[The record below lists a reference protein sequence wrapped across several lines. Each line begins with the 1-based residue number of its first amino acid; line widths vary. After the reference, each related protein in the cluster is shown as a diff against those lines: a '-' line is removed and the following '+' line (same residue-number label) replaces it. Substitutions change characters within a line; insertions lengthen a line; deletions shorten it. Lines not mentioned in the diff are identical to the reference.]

1 MKIQVPDVT
10 APAAD
15 CSGLLGRTS
24 LRRHVEHFFRRGPQL
39 FRPSRPDFIETNQWA
54 VSARAGMKLFRP
66 SRPDFIETRR
76 FSHDQ
81 SVGSSDCSGLLGR
94 TSLRRSLRFRSLLG
108 WHGLFRPS
116 RPDFIE
122 TIFRSIYPCQ
132 VVHTLFRPS
141 RPDFIETPG
150 TCSRP
155 RIPHTLFRPSRPDFI
170 ETSLFPFDVSHFT
183 ALFRP
188 SRPDF
193 IETK

>member
-24 LRRHVEHFFRRGPQL
+24 LRRHVEHFFRRGPQ
-39 FRPSRPDFIETNQWA
+39 
-54 VSARAGMKLFRP
+54 
-66 SRPDFIETRR
+66 
-76 FSHDQ
+76 
-81 SVGSSDCSGLLGR
+81 
-94 TSLRRSLRFRSLLG
+94 
-108 WHGLFRPS
+108 LFRPS